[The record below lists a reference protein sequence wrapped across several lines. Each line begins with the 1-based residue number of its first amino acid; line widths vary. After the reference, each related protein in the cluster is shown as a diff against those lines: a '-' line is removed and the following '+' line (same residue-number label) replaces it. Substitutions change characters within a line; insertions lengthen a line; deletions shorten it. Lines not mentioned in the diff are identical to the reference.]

1 MEEHEVAGG
10 ATSAP
15 GPPRVLVVDDDPA
28 IRLICTTW
36 LSLDGYEVIEAA
48 DGQQALE
55 LAIAEDPAVVLL
67 DLSMPVLDGL
77 AVAQALRA
85 HERTRDLPVVVLSA
99 ETDVRLAKHAY
110 ELGVVGFFTKPFDP
124 AAVVGFVRDVI
135 ADVREKAA
143 RAAPAGGHAF

>member
-1 MEEHEVAGG
+1 MAGHEGSSVE
-10 ATSAP
+10 SSRN
-15 GPPRVLVVDDDPA
+15 PPRVLVVDDDPA
-28 IRLICTTW
+28 IRLICNTW
-36 LSLDGYEVIEAA
+36 LGLDGYQVIEAA

-77 AVAQALRA
+77 AVAKALRA
-85 HERTRDLPVVVLSA
+85 HERTRDLPLVVLTA
-99 ETDVRLAKHAY
+99 ETDVRVARHAY

-143 RAAPAGGHAF
+143 RPAAAGGHAF